1 MSIHRSLKGVDT
13 LRGERSVLT
22 RFERILKLSRDGKL
36 KTDEASAYNLPKV
49 RTKFKTL
56 KVKKPKAEEGEKPA
70 DAAAKPVEPAKGA
83 EGAKGAAKP
92 AAKGD
97 KGDKGKGKG

>member
-56 KVKKPKAEEGEKPA
+56 KIKKAPKAEEADKPA
-70 DAAAKPVEPAKGA
+70 EAAKPAEGAKGA
-83 EGAKGAAKP
+83 DAAKGAAKP

-97 KGDKGKGKG
+97 KGKGKG

>member
-70 DAAAKPVEPAKGA
+70 DAAAKPAEPAKGA
-83 EGAKGAAKP
+83 EAAKP
-92 AAKGD
+92 AG

>member
-56 KVKKPKAEEGEKPA
+56 KIKKAPKAEEGDKPA
-70 DAAAKPVEPAKGA
+70 DVAKPAEGAKGA
-83 EGAKGAAKP
+83 DAAKGAAKP

-97 KGDKGKGKG
+97 KGKGKG